1 MESDNIIY
9 SSETHMK
16 PDKILGAEQEYLPA
30 RISRQ
35 IDGFVDGWGGPDNNG
50 GFNCSL
56 PEGVRQPEK
65 AFAFLRHF
73 YKSFVADRNKR
84 AKEVN
89 ADEYKEIFA
98 EIKKHLPMMP
108 FFIGCM
114 DGRVK
119 FVHEFGFSAHIG
131 GGIRVPGGSIKDFVR
146 GTDGQ
151 ITLKEKSNFAIN
163 LDTALKNNGNSVT
176 EVMDSHWACAARKKG
191 EGSKGRRKL
200 EDEGLFNDVLDKKE
214 MAQAIHNYLQNKYGE
229 AYASGEVE
237 VLLAQETFNP
247 ITGFLYMGLERDEA
261 LAYAREVAGKGK
273 SPVYS
278 KEVLSGL
285 IASHKIIS
293 TGALLEDPRYARA
306 LRETLESN
314 NFAADWKD
322 NYVETAKHFWEGVGK
337 MKDQML
343 PILKKELV
351 GLYPQLGNLE
361 DAKAQRELEERA
373 MLLLCNLYNGYLH
386 NPKHVESKYLKIP
399 DKKYKSESTYAF
411 DTHWEEGIKIS
422 EGGYPPYDIPMF
434 VIFSGDE
441 DAIPESVM
449 LAEELVR
456 DNRTRDENPIID
468 RSGNYTTP
476 EEFGEAPVAI
486 VMQEIVRAKLGK
498 AEWEALEDRDW
509 SNLPK
514 NWDTM
519 TDSEFQDYLLRSGE
533 LSGSLIKGLNILRRK
548 MAKIYTSSDTRD
560 FLLEEKLMVMPV
572 ICGQDRETHAIIPFA
587 KHGFRNQADSV
598 AA

>member
-1 MESDNIIY
+1 
-9 SSETHMK
+9 
-16 PDKILGAEQEYLPA
+16 
-30 RISRQ
+30 
-35 IDGFVDGWGGPDNNG
+35 
-50 GFNCSL
+50 
-56 PEGVRQPEK
+56 
-65 AFAFLRHF
+65 
-73 YKSFVADRNKR
+73 
-84 AKEVN
+84 
-89 ADEYKEIFA
+89 
-98 EIKKHLPMMP
+98 
-108 FFIGCM
+108 M

-151 ITLKEKSNFAIN
+151 IALDETSNFAIN
-163 LDTALKNNGNSVT
+163 LDAALKNNSNSVA
-176 EVMDSHWACAARKKG
+176 EVLDSHWACAARKKG

-200 EDEGLFNDVLDKKE
+200 ADEGLFNDVLDKKE
-214 MAQAIHNYLQNKYGE
+214 MAQAVRNYLQKKYRE
-229 AYASGEVE
+229 RYASGEVE
-237 VLLAQETFNP
+237 VLLVQETFNP
-247 ITGFLYMGLERDEA
+247 ITGYMYMGLERDEA
-261 LAYAREVAGKGK
+261 LAYAREAAGKGR

-293 TGALLEDPRYARA
+293 TGALLEDPRYSKV
-306 LRETLESN
+306 LREALDSN

-337 MKDQML
+337 MKDQVL

-361 DAKAQRELEERA
+361 DVRAQKELEEKA

-456 DNRTRDENPIID
+456 DNRTREENPIKD
-468 RSGNYTTP
+468 RSGNYNSP

-498 AEWEALEDRDW
+498 EQWEAFEARNW
-509 SNLPK
+509 SNMSE

-519 TDSEFQDYLLRSGE
+519 TDSEFQEHVLKGGE

-548 MAKIYTSSDTRD
+548 MAKIYSSSDTRD
-560 FLLEEKLMVMPV
+560 LLLEQKLMVMPV

-587 KHGFRNQADSV
+587 KYGFTTHVESLV
-598 AA
+598 A